1 MKKNFLLAAC
11 LLSLFIPLTVFAAN
25 VTKVVITAVEPMV
38 GERLS
43 YEASVPATASTE
55 IYEVLWNGEFDN
67 GVFVQGRDYT
77 MTVKLRIKASSSNV
91 FAPASMINATINGH
105 KGKVSVVREYKAISA
120 KYTWKEL
127 GGPNH
132 NNCRP
137 HESLDNMTPME
148 YREKKKVG

>member
-1 MKKNFLLAAC
+1 MKINFLLAAC

-38 GERLS
+38 GEKQS
-43 YEASVPATASTE
+43 FKASVPATASTE

-91 FAPASMINATINGH
+91 FSTTSNINVTINGH
-105 KGKVSVVREYKAISA
+105 KLRLLKPVKNI
-120 KYTWKEL
+120 L
-127 GGPNH
+127 Q
-132 NNCRP
+132 
-137 HESLDNMTPME
+137 
-148 YREKKKVG
+148 